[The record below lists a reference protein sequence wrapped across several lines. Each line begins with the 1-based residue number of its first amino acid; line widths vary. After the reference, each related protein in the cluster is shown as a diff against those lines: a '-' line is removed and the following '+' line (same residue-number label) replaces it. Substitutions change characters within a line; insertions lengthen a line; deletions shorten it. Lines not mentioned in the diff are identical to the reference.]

1 MNVSLSE
8 EWKSF
13 VDLSVQSG
21 RYGNASEVIRAGL
34 RLLQD
39 REQNTRFE
47 RLAIEAL
54 DEGPREFVQED
65 FDKMRAAIQREIAT
79 RAKSPSKE

>member
-39 REQNTRFE
+39 REQNARFE

-79 RAKSPSKE
+79 RAKSPSEE